1 MIQLKSITQMQIA
14 KLTFN
19 YLSKLQPH
27 MKSWE
32 TLNYERLMM
41 LLDKSQKN
49 LTLKKQVTNT
59 TVKVVN
65 LLNQVKN
72 HSVTPLK
79 TLIDR
84 KVTRSGKENR
94 HFIIFTKIRGQGQGN
109 NHLGISNT
117 HGTVSTLEMTIVNK
131 QTSSIIKT
139 IQIST
144 SLLKDLKSLKH
155 LSL

>member
-1 MIQLKSITQMQIA
+1 MQIA

-27 MKSWE
+27 MKSQA
-32 TLNYERLMM
+32 TLNYERPMM
-41 LLDKSQKN
+41 QLVQSQRN
-49 LTLKKQVTNT
+49 STPRKQVTNT
-59 TVKVVN
+59 IVKVDN
-65 LLNQVKN
+65 LQNQVRN
-72 HSVTPLK
+72 HLVTPLK

-94 HFIIFTKIRGQGQGN
+94 HFTIFTKIRGQGQGN

-117 HGTVSTLEMTIVNK
+117 HGTVSTLQITIVNK
-131 QTSSIIKT
+131 QTSSKT
-139 IQIST
+139 ITTQIST
-144 SLLKDLKSLKH
+144 SLKKEHKSQRH